1 MEKKSKFYFAASIRG
16 GRDDVELYRE
26 LINYMQ
32 TFGNV
37 LTEHIGYESL
47 EDSGQYKVTA
57 IALVIGA
64 YFRHHG

>member
-1 MEKKSKFYFAASIRG
+1 MEKKPKIYFAASIRG

-37 LTEHIGYESL
+37 LTEHIGF
-47 EDSGQYKVTA
+47 DSKPSGIQTER
-57 IALVIGA
+57 I
-64 YFRHHG
+64 FP